1 MKPMSISKFFFFL
14 LMKSA
19 FPSDANF
26 SLLYYS
32 GQGNTEYEPDPVRNS
47 PLRLFFCQ
55 EWQVCCYPYNS
66 WRSFSKSCRRPKQE
80 VTLEI
85 RV

>member
-26 SLLYYS
+26 SLLYS